1 MTNQTANQAATVTAN
16 APRANAGH
24 FTKTRIFSQF
34 DQLDSLK
41 AGQWV
46 QTDTG
51 ARGQYLGKTAQGAQV
66 INWVKEGKFN
76 TRMALSNSPLRTF
89 AKINGS
95 K

>member
-1 MTNQTANQAATVTAN
+1 MTNANQATTVTTE

-34 DQLDSLK
+34 DQLDHLK

-51 ARGQYLGKTAQGAQV
+51 ARGQYLGKTEQGAQV
-66 INWVKEGKFN
+66 INWVKNGKFD
-76 TRMALSNSPLRTF
+76 TKMALSNSPLRKF